1 MRIVFDTN
9 VVVSGL
15 LWSGAPH
22 QALRFAAGKR
32 IAAITSEA
40 LVDELRDVLNR
51 QKLRRF
57 LERIQKSA
65 DELVEDYLA
74 YTAIIEP
81 FPVLDDAVSDIDDLI
96 VLEAAVGGGANCV
109 VTGDD
114 DLLRIGSYAE
124 IAILPVQAL
133 VQRIEDDD
141 LSQALGE

>member
-1 MRIVFDTN
+1 MVRIVFDTN

-15 LWSGAPH
+15 LWSGAPR

-65 DELVEDYLA
+65 DELVEDY
-74 YTAIIEP
+74 
-81 FPVLDDAVSDIDDLI
+81 
-96 VLEAAVGGGANCV
+96 
-109 VTGDD
+109 
-114 DLLRIGSYAE
+114 
-124 IAILPVQAL
+124 
-133 VQRIEDDD
+133 
-141 LSQALGE
+141 